1 MKKQLLTLAFCFIS
15 MVVFSQT
22 HINKHAIGMR
32 LGGGNSFGSQVTYQY
47 GLSNY
52 NRVEVD
58 LGFNGNNNGNGFNLS
73 GIYQWVWDIESGF
86 NWYAGPAVTIGSWDY
101 KNTYNGS
108 RDSGA
113 YLGIGGQIGAEYNF
127 IEIPLMISLDTQPTF
142 GLTDVYSTFNM
153 GLSLSVR
160 YTF

>member
-1 MKKQLLTLAFCFIS
+1 MKKQLLTLGLCFVS
-15 MVVFSQT
+15 MLAFSQVQ
-22 HINKHAIGMR
+22 INEHAIGMR
-32 LGGGNSFGSQVTYQY
+32 IGGGNSFGSQVSYQY

-58 LGFNGNNNGNGFNLS
+58 LGFNSNNNGNGFNLT
-73 GIYQWVWDIESGF
+73 GVYQWVWDIESGF
-86 NWYAGPAVTIGSWDY
+86 NWYAGPAATIGSWSYKSDY
-101 KNTYNGS
+101 DGS
-108 RDSGA
+108 RNSGT

-127 IEIPLMISLDTQPTF
+127 SEVPIMLSLDTQPMF
-142 GLTDVYSTFNM
+142 GLTDVYNSFNM